1 MPGEPPPLNPHIAT
15 APREVIGDDDDL
27 RTMRNALREGEHVT
41 LASDGHV
48 YVSRDAGTPMSET
61 QEAFIESKL
70 GHVIEL
76 ARARY
81 GVGVKPDGTI
91 FADRA
96 DHLSKVMYD
105 PDPAL
110 SEQQRLLVR
119 QGISEGAHVQVH
131 ADGRVEYFLARD
143 TPKPPAAQV
152 ARLQAAFDDQVS
164 GGRLLSEMTNGHS
177 LSANPDGS
185 LDYRPVAPGPDPV
198 LFPED
203 RVILDTIDEFEA
215 EAAALDL
222 GAGAARIGALEE
234 MLHGERAAITR
245 RDEAGRE
252 HAAAEGAARE
262 AERQA
267 DDARD
272 RGNEFAKF
280 EQESWRKADAAK
292 AAGDTALAQ
301 EATES
306 AQGLAVMKI
315 NARLEE
321 ETAREALAKHRAT
334 AARHADEEQRFEA
347 EVVGTKRRAKELEDV
362 FDTQEEQAKEY
373 RVAAAELREAE
384 RLEEAL
390 PDLEARGVPGVE
402 RIRTAAAEHRRLA
415 AEAAERGNAFDKPVA
430 TVPDP
435 PVSTIDSAPPSPE
448 PTRPVTLPPPVHDDL
463 RDFSDEV
470 GSDTPATSAA
480 DVDAVDS
487 ASAAELDLEVP
498 AAAADAVAMQEIEMP
513 AMDLS
518 GERDFAEPPPA
529 PDSGFEDTGFGDDA
543 IV

>member
-1 MPGEPPPLNPHIAT
+1 M
-15 APREVIGDDDDL
+15 
-27 RTMRNALREGEHVT
+27 
-41 LASDGHV
+41 
-48 YVSRDAGTPMSET
+48 
-61 QEAFIESKL
+61 
-70 GHVIEL
+70 
-76 ARARY
+76 
-81 GVGVKPDGTI
+81 
-91 FADRA
+91 
-96 DHLSKVMYD
+96 
-105 PDPAL
+105 
-110 SEQQRLLVR
+110 
-119 QGISEGAHVQVH
+119 
-131 ADGRVEYFLARD
+131 
-143 TPKPPAAQV
+143 
-152 ARLQAAFDDQVS
+152 
-164 GGRLLSEMTNGHS
+164 
-177 LSANPDGS
+177 
-185 LDYRPVAPGPDPV
+185 

-203 RVILDTIDEFEA
+203 RVILDTVDEFEA

-222 GAGAARIGALEE
+222 GAGAARIGALED

-252 HAAAEGAARE
+252 RAAAEGAARE

-415 AEAAERGNAFDKPVA
+415 AEAAERGNAFDKPV
-430 TVPDP
+430 TGPTLRCRR
-435 PVSTIDSAPPSPE
+435 STAAE
-448 PTRPVTLPPPVHDDL
+448 PGAHPPVTLPPPVHDDL
-463 RDFSDEV
+463 RDFSDD
-470 GSDTPATSAA
+470 GRRRRPRRPTWTRWTRPRRQ
-480 DVDAVDS
+480 
-487 ASAAELDLEVP
+487 LDLEVP
-498 AAAADAVAMQEIEMP
+498 AAAP
-513 AMDLS
+513 L
-518 GERDFAEPPPA
+518 R
-529 PDSGFEDTGFGDDA
+529 
-543 IV
+543 